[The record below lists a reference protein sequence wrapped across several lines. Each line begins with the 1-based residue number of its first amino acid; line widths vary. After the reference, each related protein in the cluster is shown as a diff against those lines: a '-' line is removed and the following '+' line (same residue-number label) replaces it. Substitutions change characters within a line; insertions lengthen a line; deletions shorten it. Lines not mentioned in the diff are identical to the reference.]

1 MTFDLTVTFA
11 TIGFI
16 EAVVKPIATR
26 VVRRRILKW
35 APIVLDALDPVM
47 PEMVSRYNKQ
57 ELEEIVRRK
66 FEELTGEEWTTKDV
80 APFWVLYDPR
90 ANSAK
95 LNPSPSGTGNPP
107 DHDAG

>member
-1 MTFDLTVTFA
+1 MHVLLDLAVTFT
-11 TIGFI
+11 TIGFF
-16 EAVVKPIATR
+16 EAVVKPIAIK

-47 PEMVSRYNKQ
+47 PEMISRYNKE

-66 FEELTGEEWTTKDV
+66 FEELTGEEWTTQDV

-90 ANSAK
+90 INAEALQTLESQ
-95 LNPSPSGTGNPP
+95 
-107 DHDAG
+107 